1 MIFIRHK
8 PYNYTPNRRN
18 RSNRHQRRPT
28 HSSRP
33 TNLIEN
39 STLSNSRRLAR
50 STSSVLLVRSKT
62 LNERLA
68 SIGGLFGALSIIT
81 TAALLY
87 AIFTAKTE
95 DKWYYIIAVLVNI
108 SILVALMLA
117 AILFDRLYIKKY
129 TNRRQLS
136 PYNQS
141 NRILN
146 INPNLCNNI
155 STHPGLLSNLNYLLR
170 NDNNNNRSLDYINIR
185 SYNDI
190 PPEYPGYL
198 EGNNNLISNN
208 TPANEINKN
217 SNKITSQISTISNE
231 INHQMISANGQQNNL
246 INSFAISNL
255 PNEVKQI
262 APPGYYDLY
271 PKEGKT
277 SIPKN
282 T

>member
-18 RSNRHQRRPT
+18 RSNRQQRRPIQL
-28 HSSRP
+28 SRP
-33 TNLIEN
+33 PNLIEN
-39 STLSNSRRLAR
+39 SSLSNSRRLAR
-50 STSSVLLVRSKT
+50 STSSILLVRSKT

-68 SIGGLFGALSIIT
+68 SIGGLLGALSIIT

-87 AIFTAKTE
+87 AIFTAKSQ

-108 SILVALMLA
+108 SILVVLMLA

-129 TNRRQLS
+129 TSRRQLS
-136 PYNQS
+136 TYNQS

-146 INPNLCNNI
+146 VNPNLYNNI
-155 STHPGLLSNLNYLLR
+155 STHPGLMSNLNSLLR
-170 NDNNNNRSLDYINIR
+170 TDNNNNSSLDYINIR
-185 SYNDI
+185 SFNDV

-198 EGNNNLISNN
+198 EANNHTLSNSS
-208 TPANEINKN
+208 PANEINKN

-231 INHQMISANGQQNNL
+231 INHLIISANGQQSNL
-246 INSFAISNL
+246 INSLPISNL
-255 PNEVKQI
+255 PNEIKQI

-271 PKEGKT
+271 PKSGKT

>member
-8 PYNYTPNRRN
+8 PYNYTPNRRQ
-18 RSNRHQRRPT
+18 RSNRTPRRPI
-28 HSSRP
+28 HLNRP
-33 TNLIEN
+33 AHLNENL
-39 STLSNSRRLAR
+39 TLSNQRRLTR
-50 STSSVLLVRSKT
+50 STSSILLVRSKT

-87 AIFTAKTE
+87 AIFTAKSQ

-108 SILVALMLA
+108 SILVILMLA
-117 AILFDRLYIKKY
+117 AILFDRFYIKKY
-129 TNRRQLS
+129 ANQRQLNPRS
-136 PYNQS
+136 QS

-146 INPNLCNNI
+146 VNSNLYNNI
-155 STHPGLLSNLNYLLR
+155 STHPGLLSNLNSLLR
-170 NDNNNNRSLDYINIR
+170 NENNNNSLDYMNIR

-198 EGNNNLISNN
+198 EANNSTLS
-208 TPANEINKN
+208 NEICVT
-217 SNKITSQISTISNE
+217 STDANKITSQISTISNE
-231 INHQMISANGQQNNL
+231 INNQNILTNGHHNSISDSLAV
-246 INSFAISNL
+246 SNML
-255 PNEVKQI
+255 NEVPQI

-271 PKEGKT
+271 PKNINT

-282 T
+282 V